1 MINEII
7 CNLRQAQAEPQC
19 FDNWF
24 YAFTIPQ
31 ISKEFDL
38 LKIGK
43 NNTVVNIE
51 IKEQEVEKSKISKQ
65 LMQNRYYLSNISE
78 EIFSFTCMQTN
89 SGYIEIYMLND
100 NELEKVSFVE
110 LRNKIELIV
119 DAVKSDIESLF
130 QPRDYLISPINTPS
144 RFLKGESFLNNNQE
158 RIKTK
163 IINGILDNKK
173 LWGIKGGAGTG
184 KTLLLY
190 DIAKSLADRYSVCII
205 HSGILSRGHIF
216 LNSQLENVSIIDAKN
231 AHKKII
237 DQFEVICID
246 ETQRLYEITIDNIL
260 TSFNDGIIE
269 GCIFSY
275 DFAQCLSK
283 SELRRNNPKRLTQI
297 EGFEEEKLSERIRTN
312 KEIFS
317 YIRTMMRLTDVSR
330 KYLKYDCIEVL
341 YANTNQEADI
351 LLDIYCGM
359 GYEFITFTPSQF
371 VMNEIDHYAGN
382 VNSHQVI
389 GQEFDN
395 VVIIIDKNF
404 RYSESG
410 DLEARDHPNPDY
422 LFPKLFYQNITR
434 AREKLCI
441 IVLDNM
447 EIFHTLLRI
456 KDYSL

>member
-1 MINEII
+1 MESKTLIILTKSSKYHGNCVTGIDIENGKWIRLMTHDEQSHGTVSDVLLNYADGTPLEVLDTIVAPIEEWCGDDLHPENYYIEESFYFDKIRKASFGEVLKLHPDEKRDFIYNNSLPFVDLDYINYVHYSL
-7 CNLRQAQAEPQC
+7 CLVKV
-19 FDNWF
+19 
-24 YAFTIPQ
+24 
-31 ISKEFDL
+31 SDL
-38 LKIGK
+38 TLY
-43 NNTVVNIE
+43 E
-51 IKEQEVEKSKISKQ
+51 
-65 LMQNRYYLSNISE
+65 
-78 EIFSFTCMQTN
+78 QTN
-89 SGYIEIYMLND
+89 SLG
-100 NELEKVSFVE
+100 KKKWKASF
-110 LRNKIELIV
+110 N
-119 DAVKSDIESLF
+119 
-130 QPRDYLISPINTPS
+130 Y
-144 RFLKGESFLNNNQE
+144 NNNSY
-158 RIKTK
+158 
-163 IINGILDNKK
+163 
-173 LWGIKGGAGTG
+173 KG
-184 KTLLLY
+184 
-190 DIAKSLADRYSVCII
+190 
-205 HSGILSRGHIF
+205 RGHIF

-283 SELRRNNPKRLTQI
+283 SKLRRNNPKRLTQI